1 MNILLTII
9 AVFLTTG
16 LRQNEENE
24 PELKIV
30 AKYIV
35 LDEELSPD
43 HVKCEDEIKEFLKM
57 DDLDCSFLL
66 DNQEFD
72 IEEKF
77 VLDNNG
83 QLKEYWNYK
92 PMGPLTYD
100 LKDLKADQ
108 KFSDLI
114 GAGNIRITS
123 SSDYI
128 FDSGD
133 TLKIEK
139 IYQEEKLIFVE
150 RTSELRNKHRRLIFE
165 FE

>member
-1 MNILLTII
+1 MKILLTITAI
-9 AVFLTTG
+9 FLTTG
-16 LRQNEENE
+16 LRQNQENE

-30 AKYIV
+30 AKYVV

-43 HVKCEDEIKEFLKM
+43 HVKCEDDIKEFLKM
-57 DDLDCSFLL
+57 DDLDCSFLV

-77 VLDNNG
+77 VIDHNG
-83 QLKEYWNYK
+83 RLKEYWDYR
-92 PMGPLTYD
+92 PMGPLIYD
-100 LKDLKADQ
+100 LKELIADQ
-108 KFSDLI
+108 KFAELI
-114 GAGNIRITS
+114 RADKIRITS

-150 RTSELRNKHRRLIFE
+150 RNSDLRNKHRRLIFE